1 MMLSVGLLASKLLLA
16 LSVVAGGTAL
26 SLRLSFGWPL
36 CQQAWQA
43 ATAAL
48 QQRQNQHQASSTLLR
63 QLVDLAF
70 YARGHGLLALEGILP
85 ALSVSS
91 SFLERSLHATLNTV
105 DVTQLQHKL
114 TLAQHQ
120 HAQHQAAMV
129 EVLEQGSSTAP
140 TMGLLST
147 LLGLGLLAAEL
158 AATQAL
164 HLTLPGFYWPLAAL
178 ACLGCSTLGL
188 GLAYGLCLPLA
199 KRLQQQAQ
207 HHHLHHH
214 AVIEACLSMAQQQHP
229 LRLQERLEALLLYA
243 YTPLA
248 ELNNVAQS
256 TKEPAHPHTKRSH
269 SMAQPGAVTT
279 SPAFAASL
287 GTEG

>member
-43 ATAAL
+43 AMVAV
-48 QQRQNQHQASSTLLR
+48 QHAQAQHHKATTLLR

-70 YARGHGLLALEGILP
+70 YARGHGLLALDGILP
-85 ALSVSS
+85 ALSANSC
-91 SFLERSLHATLNTV
+91 FLERSLHATLNTV

-120 HAQHQAAMV
+120 HAQHQAALV
-129 EVLEQGSSTAP
+129 EVLEQGSTTAP

-188 GLAYGLCLPLA
+188 GLAYGLCLPMA

-207 HHHLHHH
+207 QQHLHHH

-243 YTPLA
+243 YTPLQELSGLA
-248 ELNNVAQS
+248 EGV
-256 TKEPAHPHTKRSH
+256 KEKADFQPNPSH
-269 SMAQPGAVTT
+269 SVKQQGALAPSHT
-279 SPAFAASL
+279 FAASF
-287 GTEG
+287 GREA